1 MQQVSFAPGRRV
13 LVTGKAYSVI
23 GITDNSAVHLL
34 SDDNIER
41 KVDLETLFDWY
52 QSGNLKPVKEG
63 MADRARGI
71 REAAK
76 KISRNEFHSERAKE
90 KGLVVKA
97 FLQTIEK
104 QGLRIEDKNV
114 LFREAI
120 DQLAIKLGVRAPR
133 ARTIYRWLSRAQF
146 ASEGFERYIPRWNG
160 RGGKGKSRQHPEVLE
175 LMEEVMSNDYM
186 STSKRT
192 IGACHELL
200 AAKINSLNQMRP
212 KSTQLNVPVRNTFER
227 WVKTNSH
234 AYEVYATRN
243 SKRAADQKFITS
255 MKNTED
261 WKFMQCVEVDHTP
274 LDVMVTDEDQQTV
287 LGRPRLTLMIE
298 WKTRCCV
305 GFTIG
310 FEGTST
316 QTVLEC
322 VKVAVNHKCEFK
334 NKYPSVKNEWEC
346 WGMPQYL
353 KLDNGPEFH
362 SSTFRISMA
371 ELGIDL
377 IYCPRKE
384 AWFKGRVERA
394 IKTVNHE
401 LIATLPGATFTQF
414 YNRLTGNDPSKYAV
428 IDVKNL
434 KEIIYTWIVDK
445 YHQTYQKQIRS
456 TPHDAWKRHF
466 DLSVVAL
473 PGDADLVNIICT
485 ELQVKKLQHYGIEM
499 LEERTFNNTELGELR
514 RRKQFDKTIN
524 VKVRYNPQKFDRVW
538 VYDEDK
544 AHWIEVENSN
554 QETRN
559 LTHFQMSMLN
569 KLRNEEYKKS
579 KQQISI
585 LEARERIKEIVRPLL
600 KSKKQRDLKR
610 AHKILGFSSHGEI
623 SKRELLEEFEQK
635 VESFKT
641 KYVKQPMPKVE
652 KKEQK
657 TTRDRESQIKSKPVT
672 QISIDAIYV
681 GEIEVFP
688 SESLNLRGVK
698 NDW

>member
-1 MQQVSFAPGRRV
+1 MQQISFAPGRKV
-13 LVTGKAYSVI
+13 LVTGKTYSVT
-23 GITDNSAVHLL
+23 GISDNSAVHLL

-41 KVDLETLFDWY
+41 KVDIETLFDWY

-63 MADRARGI
+63 MADRARGT
-71 REAAK
+71 REVAK
-76 KISRNEFHSERAKE
+76 KIPRNEFHSERAKE
-90 KGLVVKA
+90 KGLVIKA
-97 FLQTIEK
+97 FLQSIEQ
-104 QGLRIEDKNV
+104 QGLRIDDKNL
-114 LFREAI
+114 LFRQTV
-120 DQLAIKLGVRAPR
+120 DQLAKELGVKAPSS
-133 ARTIYRWLSRAQF
+133 RTFYRWLSRAQF
-146 ASEGFERYIPRWNG
+146 ASDGFERFIPRWNC
-160 RGGKGKSRQHPEVLE
+160 RGGRGKSRQHPEVLE
-175 LMEEVMSNDYM
+175 LMEEVMTNDYM

-192 IGACHELL
+192 MSACHELL
-200 AAKINSLNQMRP
+200 AAKINTLNLMRP
-212 KSTQLNVPVRNTFER
+212 KSAQLNVPSRNTFER
-227 WVKTNSH
+227 WVKRNSH

-255 MKNTED
+255 MKNIEA
-261 WKFMQCVEVDHTP
+261 WGFMQCVEVDHTP

-322 VKVAVNHKCEFK
+322 VKVAVNHKGEFK
-334 NKYPSVKNEWEC
+334 KKYPSAKNEWEC
-346 WGMPQYL
+346 WGMPLYM

-362 SSTFRISMA
+362 SSTFRASMG
-371 ELGIDL
+371 ELGINL

-384 AWFKGRVERA
+384 AWYKGRVERA
-394 IKTVNHE
+394 IKTVNHD

-414 YNRLTGNDPSKYAV
+414 YNRLTGNDPSKFAV

-434 KEIIYTWIVDK
+434 EEIVYTWIVDK

-466 DLSVVAL
+466 ELSAVSL

-499 LEERTFNNTELGELR
+499 LEERTFNNADLGDLR
-514 RRKQFDKTIN
+514 RRNQFDKTIN
-524 VKVRYNPQKFDRVW
+524 VKVRYNPQKFDRIW

-544 AHWIEVENSN
+544 AHWIEVVNSN
-554 QETRN
+554 PETRS
-559 LTHFQMSMLN
+559 LTHFQMSMVN
-569 KLRNEEYKKS
+569 KLRNEECKKS
-579 KQQISI
+579 KQQISVS
-585 LEARERIKEIVRPLL
+585 EALERIKEIVRPLL
-600 KSKKQRDLKR
+600 KSKKQRNLKK
-610 AHKILGFSSHGEI
+610 AHKILGFTSHGEI
-623 SKRELLEEFEQK
+623 SKNELLEEFEQK

-641 KYVKQPMPKVE
+641 KYVKPPRPKVE
-652 KKEQK
+652 KKEQI
-657 TTRDRESQIKSKPVT
+657 TTRDHESQIKPKPVT

-681 GEIEVFP
+681 GEIEIFP
-688 SESLNLRGVK
+688 SETLNLRGVK

>member
-1 MQQVSFAPGRRV
+1 MQQISFAPGRRV
-13 LVTGKAYSVI
+13 LVTGKVYSVT

-52 QSGNLKPVKEG
+52 QSGNLKPVKES
-63 MADRARGI
+63 MADRARGTK
-71 REAAK
+71 EVAK
-76 KISRNEFHSERAKE
+76 KIPRNEFHSERAKE
-90 KGLVVKA
+90 KGLAVKA
-97 FLQTIEK
+97 FLQTVEE
-104 QGLRIEDKNV
+104 QGVRIDDKDV
-114 LFREAI
+114 LFRQTI
-120 DQLAIKLGVRAPR
+120 DQLAKELGVKAPS
-133 ARTIYRWLSRAQF
+133 ARTFYRWLSKTQF
-146 ASEGFERYIPRWNG
+146 ASDGFERYIPRWNG
-160 RGGKGKSRQHPEVLE
+160 CGGRGKSRQAPEVLE
-175 LMEEVMSNDYM
+175 LMEEVMTNDYM
-186 STSKRT
+186 NTSKRT
-192 IGACHELL
+192 IGACHDLL
-200 AAKINSLNQMRP
+200 AAKINKLNLMRP
-212 KSTQLNVPVRNTFER
+212 QSAQLNVPCRNTFEL
-227 WVKTNSH
+227 WIKTNSH

-255 MKNTED
+255 KKNTED

-274 LDVMVTDEDQQTV
+274 IDVMVTDENQKTV

-322 VKVAVNHKCEFK
+322 VKVAVKNKSEFK
-334 NKYPSVKNEWEC
+334 KKYPSVKNDWAC

-362 SSTFRISMA
+362 SSTFCVSMA

-377 IYCPRKE
+377 IYCPRKK

-434 KEIIYTWIVDK
+434 EEIVYTWIVDK
-445 YHQTYQKQIRS
+445 YHQTYQKKIKS

-473 PGDADLVNIICT
+473 PGDPDQLNIICS
-485 ELQVKKLQHYGIEM
+485 ELQTKKLQHYGIEM
-499 LEERTFNNTELGELR
+499 LEERTFNSTELGELR

-524 VKVRYNPQKFDRVW
+524 VMVRYNPQKFDLVW

-544 AHWIEVENSN
+544 AHWIEVVNSN
-554 QETRN
+554 PETRN
-559 LTHFQMSMLN
+559 LTHFQMSMVN

-585 LEARERIKEIVRPLL
+585 SEAMERIKEIIRPLL
-600 KSKKQRDLKR
+600 QSKKQRDLKK
-610 AHKILGFSSHGEI
+610 AHKILGFTSHGEV
-623 SKRELLEEFEQK
+623 SKHDLLDEFEKK

-641 KYVKQPMPKVE
+641 KYVKPSRPEVE
-652 KKEQK
+652 KKEQR
-657 TTRDRESQIKSKPVT
+657 TIRDHESQIKPKPVT

-681 GEIEVFP
+681 GEIEIFP
-688 SESLNLRGVK
+688 SETLNIRGGK

>member
-1 MQQVSFAPGRRV
+1 MQLISFAPGRRV
-13 LVTGKAYSVI
+13 LVTGKAYSVT

-41 KVDLETLFDWY
+41 KVDLETLYDWY

-63 MADRARGI
+63 MADRARST
-71 REAAK
+71 REVAK
-76 KISRNEFHSERAKE
+76 KIPCNAFHSERAKE
-90 KGLVVKA
+90 KGLVIKA
-97 FLQTIEK
+97 FLQAIEE
-104 QGLRIEDKNV
+104 QRMRIDDNDA
-114 LFREAI
+114 LFRQTI
-120 DQLAIKLGVRAPR
+120 DQLALELGVKAPT
-133 ARTIYRWLSRAQF
+133 ARTIYRWLSRSQF
-146 ASEGFERYIPRWNG
+146 ASDGFERYIPRWNDCGG
-160 RGGKGKSRQHPEVLE
+160 RGKSRQHAEVLE
-175 LMEEVMSNDYM
+175 LMEEVMTNDYM
-186 STSKRT
+186 STTKRT

-200 AAKINSLNQMRP
+200 AAKINSLNLLRP
-212 KSTQLNVPVRNTFER
+212 KSAQLNVPARNTFEL

-255 MKNTED
+255 KKNTED

-316 QTVLEC
+316 QTVLAS
-322 VKVAVNHKCEFK
+322 VKVAVKHKGEFK
-334 NKYPSVKNEWEC
+334 KKYPSAKNEWEC

-362 SSTFRISMA
+362 SHTFRVSMA

-377 IYCPRKE
+377 IYCPRKQ

-394 IKTVNHE
+394 IRTVNHE

-434 KEIIYTWIVDK
+434 EEIVYTWIVDK
-445 YHQTYQKQIRS
+445 YHQTYQKKIRS

-473 PGDADLVNIICT
+473 PGDLDQLNIICS
-485 ELQVKKLQHYGIEM
+485 ELKAKKLQHYGIEM

-538 VYDEDK
+538 VYDEDQ
-544 AHWIEVENSN
+544 AHWIEVKNSN
-554 QETRN
+554 PETRN
-559 LTHFQMSMLN
+559 LTHFQMSMVN

-579 KQQISI
+579 KQQIGIS
-585 LEARERIKEIVRPLL
+585 EAMERIKEIIRPLI
-600 KSKKQRDLKR
+600 KSKKQRDLKK
-610 AHKILGFSSHGEI
+610 AHKILGFTSHGEI
-623 SKRELLEEFEQK
+623 SKLDLLDEFENK

-641 KYVKQPMPKVE
+641 KYIKPPKAKVQKQK
-652 KKEQK
+652 QI
-657 TTRDRESQIKSKPVT
+657 TTRDRASQIKPEPVK
-672 QISIDAIYV
+672 QASIDAIYE
-681 GEIEVFP
+681 GEIEIFP
-688 SESLNLRGVK
+688 SESLNLRRAK